1 MHLARDFNVDINL
14 SYTYQKAR
22 DYSDPEDTGFGGTYK
37 GQIAYI
43 PWHSGS
49 VVGRATWRD
58 LDVNYSFI
66 YVGECYSS
74 SCNERAYHQQPW
86 YTHDMSASYTFSIGS
101 TKLKVAAEVNNL
113 FNQYYDVIVNYPM
126 PGRNYKLILKFDF

>member
-1 MHLARDFNVDINL
+1 MHLARDFNVDVNL
-14 SYTYQKAR
+14 SYTYQKAQ
-22 DYSDPEDTGFGGTYK
+22 DYTTPGDVGYGGSYK

-66 YVGECYSS
+66 YVGERYHNSA
-74 SCNERAYHQQPW
+74 NIRANHEQPW
-86 YTHDMSASYTFSIGS
+86 YTHDLSVSYTFTLGN
-101 TKLKVAAEVNNL
+101 TKLKIAGEVNNI
-113 FNQYYDVIVNYPM
+113 FNQYYDVIANYPM
-126 PGRNYKLILKFDF
+126 PGRNYKLILKFDI